1 MTNREMQKHIASEL
15 LTKVFVFNQLEIE
28 IYALLKNSKINLA
41 LIAEACGMQRNTAY
55 YRHLASPG
63 GGRRALP
70 AHGRQ
75 PGGRRAGL
83 RPTGCRRVPGRPGL
97 HQARNNFV

>member
-55 YRHLASPG
+55 YRLKKRCFSNEDLMRLAQK
-63 GGRRALP
+63 ANEIYKL
-70 AHGRQ
+70 
-75 PGGRRAGL
+75 
-83 RPTGCRRVPGRPGL
+83 
-97 HQARNNFV
+97 